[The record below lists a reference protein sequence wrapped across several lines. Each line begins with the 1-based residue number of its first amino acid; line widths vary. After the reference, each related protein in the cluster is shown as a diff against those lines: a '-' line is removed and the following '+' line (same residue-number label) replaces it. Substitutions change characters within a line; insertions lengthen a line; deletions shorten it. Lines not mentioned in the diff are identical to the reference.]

1 MKVDAAPRA
10 TEKWPVY
17 APRPE
22 AMTIPMQLP
31 VHKQAPT
38 HAFRGG
44 HPTTPLQALLFRRPL
59 A

>member
-22 AMTIPMQLP
+22 ATTIPTQSP

-44 HPTTPLQALLFRRPL
+44 HPHYPFTSTFV
-59 A
+59 